1 MFFAIA
7 IAISRSPKHKSKAL
21 NSNKI
26 IQSKSKPTNYKS
38 NKYKNQQT
46 KIFINK
52 SIITHIQHYIRNT
65 SSSNNV
71 EAVLRRYYLH
81 LIWRYT

>member
-38 NKYKNQQT
+38 NEYINQQT

-65 SSSNNV
+65 SSSNV

-81 LIWRYT
+81 LI